1 MVTGPRAD
9 KAKKFLIVIIISIV
23 LFNIIMR
30 FLNYVIEFPI
40 IIKYSKD
47 VDFWLLLE
55 GLRNG
60 LINFYNAIPVPPYVP
75 EWPPYYL
82 YFWYF
87 IFFPMG
93 WYFIFNPIPDFI
105 FFPMELTQL
114 FPFAIIVTVWNI
126 LSGGI
131 VIYICLKCFKKYENV
146 LDLRNFYG
154 FLLIGFLIDMWY
166 GNSNFLILLFL
177 FLSYEFL
184 EKDKKWLSGIFFT
197 LATFKINAILFIPFI
212 ILSKKVKLKE
222 LYYYIVPFLLI
233 SLPYII
239 FPDYLIQMLD
249 NWGHSDPGIEGLT
262 ILDPITWK
270 ALQPSHLMYISFLYL
285 FYMDHFEEGRRKKIY
300 RRIIISGFSTYYAYI
315 TIIVFIIPSFTT
327 LI

>member
-1 MVTGPRAD
+1 MVTGPRAE
-9 KAKKFLIVIIISIV
+9 KAKKYLIAIIISIV
-23 LFNIIMR
+23 LFNIIMT

-55 GLRNG
+55 GFTKNG

-87 IFFPMG
+87 IFFSVG
-93 WYFIFNPIPDFI
+93 WYFI
-105 FFPMELTQL
+105 FFPMEVI
-114 FPFAIIVTVWNI
+114 PFAISVTVWNI
-126 LSGGI
+126 LSGVI
-131 VIYICLKCFKKYENV
+131 VIYVCLKCFKKYENI

-222 LYYYIVPFLLI
+222 LYYYVVPFFLI
-233 SLPYII
+233 CLPYII
-239 FPDYLIQMLD
+239 FPDYLLQMVD

-270 ALQPSHLMYISFLYL
+270 ALQPSHLLYISFLYL
-285 FYMDHFEEGRRKKIY
+285 FYMDHFEEGRRKKNF
-300 RRIIISGFSTYYAYI
+300 RRVIITGFSIYYAYI
-315 TIIVFIIPSFTT
+315 TIIVFIIPSFTI